1 MTVPEHDNGKIKIFY
16 SGTGPFDV
24 QLFKDGLEV
33 KEDKHLKFTVFD
45 DYVIIYLREALK
57 TDEGKY
63 KLIVKNESGQA
74 DANFTLR
81 VTGRICSETVLLR
94 MITKHVF

>member
-1 MTVPEHDNGKIKIFY
+1 M
-16 SGTGPFDV
+16 
-24 QLFKDGLEV
+24 

-57 TDEGKY
+57 SDEGKY

-74 DANFTLR
+74 EGNFMLR
-81 VTGRICSETVLLR
+81 ITGNLYNLAIFLIIYINIFLNVYNLYALLR
-94 MITKHVF
+94 HFLYLSIF